1 MAKKQH
7 VTSVNNVSADGDG
20 NISIQLG
27 GGIIEVTYAEL
38 VNLKNTSSL
47 VKGQNYLL
55 TDYMT
60 TYTQPVTEV
69 SKTSGI
75 IEPLIIT
82 ATDVD
87 KLHNQCKSTLY
98 PQDIIFYEITGDI
111 GNDYGTEGFTKGKS
125 NPGKPVSF
133 IYHPGT

>member
-1 MAKKQH
+1 MSKL
-7 VTSVNNVSADGDG
+7 NEIIVSQLPTQSKVKPCTAYLLDNSDGTHDRYVSDEDG

-60 TYTQPVTEV
+60 TYEQPNTGVMKSSGV
-69 SKTSGI
+69 S
-75 IEPLIIT
+75 EPLLLT
-82 ATDVD
+82 AVREEQVC
-87 KLHNQCKSTLY
+87 NVCRSTLY
-98 PQDIIFYEITGDI
+98 PRDIVY
-111 GNDYGTEGFTKGKS
+111 
-125 NPGKPVSF
+125 
-133 IYHPGT
+133 